1 MSETETISSAELSAL
16 TGLTDRRHRQIADLG
31 YMAPPDGGR
40 WPREETISGLF
51 KYYREHKRKD
61 SSNLE
66 SEKIRKTKAEADLVT
81 AKVRAIE
88 RKHVPIDAVLLV
100 WEKVMLNLRAKIM
113 SSGLNEKDRRGILDE
128 LQPANLDEYFAGVV
142 IDDVDEGKSEENE

>member
-1 MSETETISSAELSAL
+1 MSETETISCAELASL

-31 YMAPPDGGR
+31 YMAPPVDGR
-40 WPREETISGLF
+40 WPRDETISGLF

-66 SEKIRKTKAEADLVT
+66 SEKIRKTKAEADLAE

-88 RKHVPIDAVLLV
+88 RKHVPVDAVLLV
-100 WEKVMLNLRAKIM
+100 WEKAMLNLRSKIM
-113 SSGLNEKDRRGILDE
+113 SSGLSEKDRRGILDE
-128 LQPANLDEYFAGVV
+128 LQPANIDEYFVGVI
-142 IDDVDEGKSEENE
+142 IDDEKEMDEENEQ